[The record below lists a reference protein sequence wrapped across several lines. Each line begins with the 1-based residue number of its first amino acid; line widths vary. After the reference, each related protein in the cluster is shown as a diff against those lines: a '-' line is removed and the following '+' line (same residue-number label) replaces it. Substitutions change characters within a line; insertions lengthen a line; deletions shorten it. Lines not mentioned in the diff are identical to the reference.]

1 MANEIPLLSAQD
13 VELRVNQIQQSQYGT
28 YVTLLCYKDARCD
41 MKMLDL
47 VFGPMNWKR
56 EHQLIGDNL
65 YCTVSV
71 FDEYKG
77 EWISKQDV
85 GVESNTE
92 ATKGQASDAFK
103 RACFNIGIGR
113 ELYNAPDIRFKL
125 NDNEVFSGSN
135 GKPKT
140 YAKFHVG
147 NMFYDKERGI
157 FTEFTV
163 LDEAG
168 NVRYNINSG
177 RKSPTTTT
185 THAANTEQKFSNSP
199 VTPATTSQAKP
210 SPTPSANDETVR
222 CCECNSIIKSQKVLS
237 FALKRFGRKLCY
249 NCQMKNAA

>member
-13 VELRVNQIQQSQYGT
+13 VELRVNQLQQSQYGT

-125 NDNEVFSGSN
+125 NDNEVFNGSN

-147 NMFYDKERGI
+147 NMVYDKDRGI

-168 NVRYNINSG
+168 NVRYNISSG
-177 RKSPTTTT
+177 RKSS
-185 THAANTEQKFSNSP
+185 NTNGTNVEHRVPNSH
-199 VTPATTSQAKP
+199 ATTKP
-210 SPTPSANDETVR
+210 DPQPSSSPTPTADDTIR